1 MNSILESLWFG
12 VPILTWPI
20 YAEQELNAYRMV
32 REFGLAVELKV
43 DYRRGSDLVMAEEI
57 EKGFKQ
63 LMLFLLVD
71 LLSFLLENY

>member
-1 MNSILESLWFG
+1 SGHPKRGFSLTKPLG
-12 VPILTWPI
+12 
-20 YAEQELNAYRMV
+20 EQELNAYRMV

>member
-1 MNSILESLWFG
+1 MSGHPKRGFSLTKPLG
-12 VPILTWPI
+12 
-20 YAEQELNAYRMV
+20 EQELNAYRMV

>member
-1 MNSILESLWFG
+1 MSGHPKRGFSLTKPLG
-12 VPILTWPI
+12 
-20 YAEQELNAYRMV
+20 EQELNAYRMV

-63 LMLFLLVD
+63 LMDGDNMVHKKVKD
-71 LLSFLLENY
+71 ERGG